1 MGKGPAPPEASSAKT
16 TKLVGTFS
24 FGPPLCLGDPYIG
37 KNKLP
42 KPSRVLVSAAACNG
56 SGSCAAA
63 CRAACSAACLPG
75 LPRVR
80 FPPARPPPTYA
91 LCSLRCIDP
100 KRQGEGGREGGR
112 KGGISSPPPG
122 PGLMPRAMTIAGQA
136 IVGVF
141 APARAIARRT
151 RHPCAA
157 RLPMVRVQGQVH
169 HGRAVPGNLFR
180 KKEGLRHW

>member
-42 KPSRVLVSAAACNG
+42 KPSRVLVSAAACDG
-56 SGSCAAA
+56 SGSCAASCRSALRRPA
-63 CRAACSAACLPG
+63 CPPSCACA
-75 LPRVR
+75 
-80 FPPARPPPTYA
+80 FPPPDPPPAHSAPCPVPPPRAT
-91 LCSLRCIDP
+91 R
-100 KRQGEGGREGGR
+100 GV
-112 KGGISSPPPG
+112 SSPPPG

-136 IVGVF
+136 LVGVF
-141 APARAIARRT
+141 DPARAIARRT
-151 RHPCAA
+151 RNPCAA
-157 RLPMVRVQGQVH
+157 RLSVVRVQGQVL

-180 KKEGLRHW
+180 KKEGFRHW